1 MDFVTATAQWIG
13 FVVMAATGVMA
24 IALIATLAAEKV
36 WRAWC
41 SALALGN
48 IEEALREWKDRH
60 PEKAKAWVKRD
71 GESA

>member
-13 FVVMAATGVMA
+13 FVVMAATGMTAVA
-24 IALIATLAAEKV
+24 FIAMFAAEKV

-41 SALALGN
+41 SAMALGN
-48 IEEALREWKDRH
+48 IEEALREWKQRH
-60 PEKAKAWVKRD
+60 PEKASAWEKRE